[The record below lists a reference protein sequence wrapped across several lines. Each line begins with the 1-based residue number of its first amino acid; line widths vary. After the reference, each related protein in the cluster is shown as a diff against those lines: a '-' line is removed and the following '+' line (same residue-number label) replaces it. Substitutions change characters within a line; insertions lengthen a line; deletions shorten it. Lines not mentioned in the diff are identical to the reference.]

1 MSILSYNEIKQRA
14 YIIHED
20 EPWEVIESQVSRK
33 QANKPVNKTKIK
45 NMISGRVV
53 DHTFHVSDKVRKAE
67 LERKDITFLYLHEK
81 KGEYWF
87 SDPENPKDRFIL
99 EKDLVGDEI
108 RFITEKSLVQ
118 AILFEK
124 PGADDASIIGIKYPM
139 KVDLK
144 VAEAPPNIKGDTATG
159 GRKVVTV
166 ETGANVNVPM
176 FINAGDIIVVNT
188 ESGDYSERKEKA

>member
-1 MSILSYNEIKQRA
+1 MSILNYNEIKQRT

-53 DHTFHVSDKVRKAE
+53 DHTFHVSDKVRQAE

-87 SDPENPKDRFIL
+87 SDPENPKDRFTL
-99 EKDLVGDEI
+99 EKNTVGEEI

-118 AILFEK
+118 AVLFEK
-124 PGADDASIIGIKYPM
+124 PGADDPSIIGIKYPM

-144 VAEAPPNIKGDTATG
+144 VTEAPPNIKGDTATG

-176 FINAGDIIVVNT
+176 FINVGDVIVVNT